1 MLTHHNDLNGRK
13 EIITMSEIDN
23 LVKTLENLKVEKRV
37 LENQKQET
45 LDNLKEV
52 NIATEDPEEIKAIL
66 NNLINESSELD
77 KELNELLEDT
87 NSKLLKI
94 QEKVGN

>member
-1 MLTHHNDLNGRK
+1 
-13 EIITMSEIDN
+13 MSEIDD

-37 LENQKQET
+37 LENQRQET

>member
-1 MLTHHNDLNGRK
+1 
-13 EIITMSEIDN
+13 MSEIDD

-37 LENQKQET
+37 LENQRQET

-52 NIATEDPEEIKAIL
+52 NIAIEDPEEIKAIL

>member
-1 MLTHHNDLNGRK
+1 
-13 EIITMSEIDN
+13 MSEIDD